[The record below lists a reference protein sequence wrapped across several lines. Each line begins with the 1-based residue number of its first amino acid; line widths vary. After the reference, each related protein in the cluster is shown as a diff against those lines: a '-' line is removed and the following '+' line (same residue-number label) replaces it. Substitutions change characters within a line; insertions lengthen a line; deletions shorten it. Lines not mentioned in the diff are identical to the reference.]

1 MTVKTFLRFFGLA
14 FAFLVIPAF
23 AAAQQSITC
32 EANNNNRKY
41 CGSYNPD
48 QVRFDRQISGS
59 PCIQGRTW
67 GVDRQGL
74 WVEQGC
80 RAVFIIR
87 GYDDRPGRP
96 DRPGPGGGWWEPE
109 PGTTWPPRG
118 EWHGGRWERG
128 GACFYKDFR
137 FSGPFFCLRR
147 GERLESMGD
156 YGDRISSIRVFG
168 NARVMVFDDRN
179 FSGAR
184 ATSGNDV
191 ADLRDWRVR
200 QKPGHTWNDRISSV
214 VVQ

>member
-1 MTVKTFLRFFGLA
+1 DLRLPGRNFTRSKLMTVKTFLRFFGVA

-96 DRPGPGGGWWEPE
+96 DRPGPG
-109 PGTTWPPRG
+109 
-118 EWHGGRWERG
+118 
-128 GACFYKDFR
+128 
-137 FSGPFFCLRR
+137 
-147 GERLESMGD
+147 
-156 YGDRISSIRVFG
+156 
-168 NARVMVFDDRN
+168 
-179 FSGAR
+179 
-184 ATSGNDV
+184 
-191 ADLRDWRVR
+191 
-200 QKPGHTWNDRISSV
+200 
-214 VVQ
+214 